1 MVREKNNNIKN
12 NKKENT
18 TMNNIIKDNTI
29 KIDKIKTCIPYEYC
43 KLPDNDVYKAS
54 FLGFSYVKTKSGLVI

>member
-1 MVREKNNNIKN
+1 MVREKNINIKN

-29 KIDKIKTCIPYEYC
+29 KIDKIKTCIPLDRSIYQW
-43 KLPDNDVYKAS
+43 NQVN
-54 FLGFSYVKTKSGLVI
+54 F